1 MQAPATGALRTD
13 QPITPN
19 PRAILGFQ
27 LLHGLLHQ
35 LRQLNHRQGK
45 CPLRQP
51 VCEGVAAD
59 LQRRD
64 LRLEQVLFGCRFPNP
79 VGLAAGFDKN
89 GVAAGI
95 WDRFGFGFAEVGTV
109 TWHGQPGNPK
119 PRLFRLAEEQAAL
132 NRMGFNNDGAQA
144 LLKTLDPQRL
154 EPPGQRPAVLG
165 INVGKSKITSLE
177 QAPDDYAASS
187 RGRIRGVVRLR
198 MSPSSS
204 VGPLGSGA
212 FYQRWLGPLLAR
224 DEGLDAEQLSQV
236 ALTALGQA
244 SLRRRWPGVSSVLDG
259 VAADLQ
265 RRDLRLEQVLFGC
278 RFPNPVGLAAG
289 FDKNGVAAG
298 IWDRFGFGFAEVGTV
313 TWHGQPGNPKPR
325 LFRLAEEQAA
335 LNRMGFNN
343 DGAQALLKTLDRQ
356 RLEPPGQRPAV
367 LGINVGKSKITSLEQ
382 APDDYAAS
390 LELLAPLADYAVINV
405 SSPNTPGLR
414 DLQDSVQ
421 LRRLVERLR
430 RLAACPPLL
439 VKIAPDL
446 DDEAIDAIARLA
458 YEEGLAGVIA
468 VNTSLDRLG
477 LSQRRLVQTG
487 RTLAEEAGGLSGVP
501 LRGRA
506 LEVIRRLRAGAGPAL
521 PLVGVGGIDSPETA
535 WERIVAGASLVQL
548 YTGWIFQ
555 GPDLVPRILEG
566 LGRAAGSAWFALD
579 SGGRGIRTALATLTP
594 VLSQGGYTDNRY
606 L

>member
-1 MQAPATGALRTD
+1 
-13 QPITPN
+13 
-19 PRAILGFQ
+19 
-27 LLHGLLHQ
+27 
-35 LRQLNHRQGK
+35 
-45 CPLRQP
+45 
-51 VCEGVAAD
+51 
-59 LQRRD
+59 
-64 LRLEQVLFGCRFPNP
+64 
-79 VGLAAGFDKN
+79 
-89 GVAAGI
+89 
-95 WDRFGFGFAEVGTV
+95 
-109 TWHGQPGNPK
+109 
-119 PRLFRLAEEQAAL
+119 
-132 NRMGFNNDGAQA
+132 
-144 LLKTLDPQRL
+144 
-154 EPPGQRPAVLG
+154 
-165 INVGKSKITSLE
+165 
-177 QAPDDYAASS
+177 
-187 RGRIRGVVRLR
+187 

-390 LELLAPLADYAVINV
+390 LELLAPFADYAVINV

-446 DDEAIDAIARLA
+446 DDEAIDSIARLA
-458 YEEGLAGVIA
+458 YQEGLAGVIA

-477 LSQRRLVQTG
+477 LAQRRLVQTG
-487 RTLAEEAGGLSGVP
+487 RTLAEEAGGLSGAP

-521 PLVGVGGIDSPETA
+521 PLVGVGGIDSAETA
-535 WERIVAGASLVQL
+535 KFCNR
-548 YTGWIFQ
+548 
-555 GPDLVPRILEG
+555 
-566 LGRAAGSAWFALD
+566 
-579 SGGRGIRTALATLTP
+579 GG
-594 VLSQGGYTDNRY
+594 N
-606 L
+606 